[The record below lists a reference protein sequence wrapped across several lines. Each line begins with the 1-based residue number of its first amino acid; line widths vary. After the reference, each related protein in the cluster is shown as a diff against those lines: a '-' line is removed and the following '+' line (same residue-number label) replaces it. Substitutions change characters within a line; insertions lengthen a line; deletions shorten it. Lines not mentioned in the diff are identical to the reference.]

1 MYLGG
6 LLCLA
11 GLLCSGQLG
20 ILGLLSDGVARHLD
34 VVGSLHKRNRNSLSL
49 EKRATTKERKRK
61 HKENKR
67 EANRCGNKGNASV
80 LEVTVSKKKDEFFG
94 TEGAG

>member
-11 GLLCSGQLG
+11 GLLCSSHLG

-34 VVGSLHKRNRNSLSL
+34 VVGSLHTRNSNSTFSREASERRQQKDYVKENTNKTK
-49 EKRATTKERKRK
+49 EKRSGLVIRVT
-61 HKENKR
+61 
-67 EANRCGNKGNASV
+67 EACWK
-80 LEVTVSKKKDEFFG
+80 
-94 TEGAG
+94 

>member
-11 GLLCSGQLG
+11 SLLCSGHLG

-34 VVGSLHKRNRNSLSL
+34 VVGSLHTRNRNSPFSREASERQQKEYVKENTNKTK
-49 EKRATTKERKRK
+49 EKRSGLVTKVRR
-61 HKENKR
+61 
-67 EANRCGNKGNASV
+67 AC
-80 LEVTVSKKKDEFFG
+80 
-94 TEGAG
+94 

>member
-11 GLLCSGQLG
+11 GLLCSGHLG

-34 VVGSLHKRNRNSLSL
+34 VVGSLHTRNRHSPSLK
-49 EKRATTKERKRK
+49 KRVRDD
-61 HKENKR
+61 NKR
-67 EANRCGNKGNASV
+67 
-80 LEVTVSKKKDEFFG
+80 T
-94 TEGAG
+94 T